1 MARVYRREDWAMHPT
16 RQSGEWEGGEAN
28 VTVIL
33 HDSVEP
39 GAGPRLHTHP
49 YPETFIIEA
58 GRAVFTVGDE
68 EIEAGP
74 GQILVVPA
82 NTPHKFR
89 TLGPMKSIH
98 IHASP
103 KFDTRWLE

>member
-1 MARVYRREDWAMHPT
+1 M
-16 RQSGEWEGGEAN
+16 
-28 VTVIL
+28 IL
-33 HDSVEP
+33 HDSVDA

-68 EIEAGP
+68 ELEAGP

-82 NTPHKFR
+82 NIPHKFR

-98 IHASP
+98 IHANP

>member
-1 MARVYRREDWAMHPT
+1 MARVYQREDWARHPI

-33 HDSVEP
+33 HDSVDP

-68 EIEAGP
+68 ELEAGP

-82 NTPHKFR
+82 NTPHKFK

-98 IHASP
+98 IHANP
-103 KFDTRWLE
+103 RFETHWLE

>member
-1 MARVYRREDWAMHPT
+1 MARVVQREDWAMHPT

-28 VTVIL
+28 VTLIL
-33 HDSVEP
+33 HDSIDAGV
-39 GAGPRLHTHP
+39 GPRLHTHP
-49 YPETFIIEA
+49 YPETFVMQE

-82 NTPHKFR
+82 GTAHKFR
-89 TLGPMKSIH
+89 TLGPMRSIH

-103 KFDTRWLE
+103 KFETRWLE

>member
-1 MARVYRREDWAMHPT
+1 M
-16 RQSGEWEGGEAN
+16 
-28 VTVIL
+28 
-33 HDSVEP
+33 
-39 GAGPRLHTHP
+39 
-49 YPETFIIEA
+49 
-58 GRAVFTVGDE
+58 FTVGDE

-82 NTPHKFR
+82 NTPHKFW